1 MPFRINVLR
10 GAVVRHAFALLFG
23 ALFPALL
30 MAAPAAPATISGA
43 AGESATPGAV
53 IRGEAFYRERIA
65 VPPGVRL
72 EVALLDVSRADAPSV
87 TLAEV
92 LVSEAGLPPYR
103 FALPYD
109 PARLEARHR
118 YTVRARLLH
127 GDRLLF
133 TTDRSYP
140 VQAGNAPGDLKLL
153 LVKATG
159 QRGAQSVSSASSVP
173 PSGQAT
179 GADRDAHGCI
189 ASAGYAWCARDNTCA
204 RPWALLAAKGLAH
217 DPGVFAA
224 YCHAGK

>member
-1 MPFRINVLR
+1 MPFRSNVLQ
-10 GAVVRHAFALLFG
+10 GAVVRHAFALFFC
-23 ALFPALL
+23 ALLPALL
-30 MAAPAAPATISGA
+30 MAAPAGD
-43 AGESATPGAV
+43 SATPGAV

-92 LVSEAGLPPYR
+92 VVPEAGLPPYR

-109 PARLEARHR
+109 PARLDARHR
-118 YTVRARLLH
+118 YSVRARLLH
-127 GDRLLF
+127 GERLLF

-140 VQAGNAPGDLKLL
+140 VQAGSAPGDLKLL
-153 LVKATG
+153 LVNASG
-159 QRGAQSVSSASSVP
+159 QRGAPTAPPVP
-173 PSGQAT
+173 RPGQAT

-189 ASAGYAWCARDNTCA
+189 ASAGYAWCARDTTCA
-204 RPWALLAAKGLAH
+204 RPWELLAAKGLAH

-224 YCHAGK
+224 YCQAGK